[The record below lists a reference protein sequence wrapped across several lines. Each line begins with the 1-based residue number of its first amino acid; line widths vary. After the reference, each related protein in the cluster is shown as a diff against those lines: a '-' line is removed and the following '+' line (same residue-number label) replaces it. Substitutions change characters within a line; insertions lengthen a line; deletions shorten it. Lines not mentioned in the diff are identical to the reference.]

1 MQMLKKFS
9 EIVSRIRTI
18 QGQRTTVEFAN
29 EIDMTQQT
37 VDLYLKEARKPS
49 LEFVYKVCSTFGVSA
64 DELLGL
70 KQQTTN
76 VDPSSRAVSV
86 KLADLKYNA
95 DQAEKSL
102 SKLLASL
109 AKLQESI

>member
-1 MQMLKKFS
+1 MLKKFS
-9 EIVSRIRTI
+9 DIISRIRTI
-18 QGQRTTVEFAN
+18 QGRLSTVDFAR
-29 EIDMTQQT
+29 EIEMTQQT
-37 VDLYLKEARKPS
+37 VDLYLKGARKPS

-70 KQQTTN
+70 KPPTTI
-76 VDPSSRAVSV
+76 VDPSSRAVSL
-86 KLADLKYNA
+86 KLADLKHNA

-102 SKLLASL
+102 GKLLASL